1 MRYMSKNTSKL
12 QNSRIDENKGFSLFE
27 MLVVTIISATI
38 LLAIVGMYT
47 HYLDSHNRQERVLL
61 VERTLTETG
70 NALRQSISVLPGQG
84 LGTSNGE
91 IFCIPTLPN
100 AGTTTDITGKSVPI
114 KLGIFTPYQV
124 NGYDAFTIAYADPT
138 IPRLSIKE
146 FIKIDPTNISV
157 KIAVPGYIPPK
168 LPPPP
173 RGGLTGNTGET
184 GISTKSNGVS
194 SNNDA
199 QTTNIIIP
207 PHTPTPTPT
216 PSPVITPPPNPVPP
230 NVDYN
235 STVLGQNWIPSA
247 NMFHVGDA
255 FLLVTSPAYDA
266 TDPTTTQTYSILV
279 QVTSVSSY
287 TPTLAQGGSHYIQLG
302 LTICSQGCGAFQGLT
317 NPSIKVLAGTNL
329 VPLRLTSFYINE
341 TAIGKKLVRNDNGV
355 ILPTGNGTF
364 QVQGGKESMVGQT
377 DSLVVTYHLDDG
389 TTQPTPNTPAVS
401 WLNKIISVDI
411 TISGSV
417 PNAKGKEIIS
427 QQSTVNFP
435 LNVRQLQ

>member
-1 MRYMSKNTSKL
+1 MTKNNSKL
-12 QNSRIDENKGFSLFE
+12 QNRVEENKGFSLFE
-27 MLVVTIISATI
+27 MVVVTIIGLTM
-38 LLAIVGMYT
+38 LLAIVGMYN

-61 VERTLTETG
+61 VERTLSETG
-70 NALRQSISVLPGQG
+70 NALRQSVSVLPGQG

-114 KLGIFTPYQV
+114 KLGIFTPYKV

-146 FIKIDPTNISV
+146 LTKIDLSNISI

-173 RGGLTGNTGET
+173 RGGGLTGTLGDITGNT
-184 GISTKSNGVS
+184 IKSSGFSS
-194 SNNDA
+194 SNDG

-235 STVLGQNWIPSA
+235 STVLGQSWIPSTS
-247 NMFHVGDA
+247 MFHVGDA

-266 TDPTTTQTYSILV
+266 TDPTTTQTYSTLV

-287 TPTLAQGGSHYIQLG
+287 TPTLAQGGSPYVQLG

-317 NPSIKVLAGTNL
+317 NGLGKFGLVGTNL

-341 TAIGKKLVRNDNGV
+341 TPIGKKLVRNDNGV

-401 WLNKIISVDI
+401 WLNKIASVDI
-411 TISGSV
+411 AISGSV